1 MKKIYDNNCM
11 KILILGALDTEIS
24 TLNRLLDAKLNNDF
38 YFAKANHN
46 EIYIA
51 TTGVGIINATFST
64 LKLINQINPDVVINI
79 GTAGSHNIN
88 IKDGDIIICDK
99 AIYHGGYV
107 LNSSSISNSEMMLDT
122 FLIHNGDIKL
132 SKLINQIKVDTNIYH
147 GATLSGDFFTK
158 DVETIKSLHN
168 KYHHL
173 CEDMETI
180 AIYNVCYKEKIPAIA
195 IRIISNNELL
205 GTKYE
210 DNNLKVNIK
219 LQSIIA
225 ELLNHLK

>member
-1 MKKIYDNNCM
+1 M

-24 TLNRLLDAKLNNDF
+24 KLTKLLKAEYINDI
-38 YFAKANHN
+38 YFAKVNKN
-46 EIYIA
+46 EIYLA
-51 TTGVGIINATFST
+51 VTGVGIMNATLST
-64 LKLINQINPDVVINI
+64 LKYINQINPDAVINI
-79 GTAGSHNIN
+79 GTAGSHKID

-107 LNSSSISNSEMMLDT
+107 LNGSSISNSEMMLDT
-122 FLIHNGDIKL
+122 FIIHSGNTKL
-132 SKLINQIKVDTNIYH
+132 SKLIDKIKVDTNIYH
-147 GATLSGDFFTK
+147 GTTLSGDFFTK
-158 DVETIKSLHN
+158 DVETIKSLNN

-180 AIYNVCYKEKIPAIA
+180 AIYKVCYKEKIPAIA

-219 LQSIIA
+219 LQTIIA
-225 ELLNHLK
+225 QLLNHLK

>member
-1 MKKIYDNNCM
+1 M

-24 TLNRLLDAKLNNDF
+24 TLNRLIDAKLNNDF
-38 YFAKANHN
+38 YFANVNKN
-46 EIYIA
+46 EIYLA
-51 TTGVGIINATFST
+51 VTGVGIMNATFST
-64 LKLINQINPDVVINI
+64 LKFIKQINPDNVINI
-79 GTAGSHNIN
+79 GTAGSHRID
-88 IKDGDIIICDK
+88 IKDGDIIICEK

-107 LNSSSISNSEMMLDT
+107 LNGSSISNSEIMLDT
-122 FLIHNGDIKL
+122 FLIHSGNTKL
-132 SKLINQIKVDTNIYH
+132 SKLIDRIKVDTNVYH

-158 DVETIKSLHN
+158 DVETIKSLNN

-180 AIYNVCYKEKIPAIA
+180 AIYKVCYKEKIPAIA

-225 ELLNHLK
+225 ELLHHLK

>member
-1 MKKIYDNNCM
+1 M

-24 TLNRLLDAKLNNDF
+24 TLNKLIDAEYNNGV

-51 TTGVGIINATFST
+51 TTGVGIINATLST
-64 LKLINQINPDVVINI
+64 LKFINRINPDIVINI
-79 GTAGSHNIN
+79 GTAGSHRID
-88 IKDGDIIICDK
+88 IKDGDIIICEK
-99 AIYHGGYV
+99 AIYHGGYI
-107 LNSSSISNSEMMLDT
+107 LNGSSIFDCEMMLDT
-122 FLIHNGDIKL
+122 FIIHSGNTKL
-132 SKLINQIKVDTNIYH
+132 SKLIDKIKVDTNIYH

-158 DVETIKSLHN
+158 DVETIKSLNN

-180 AIYNVCYKEKIPAIA
+180 AIYKVCYKEKIPPIA

-225 ELLNHLK
+225 ELLHHLK